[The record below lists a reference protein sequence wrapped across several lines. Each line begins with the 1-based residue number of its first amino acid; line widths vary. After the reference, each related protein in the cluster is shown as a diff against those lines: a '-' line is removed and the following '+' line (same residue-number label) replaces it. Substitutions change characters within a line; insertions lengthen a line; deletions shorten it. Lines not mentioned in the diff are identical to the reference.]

1 MAVPNLQNLEADT
14 SSNGS
19 DTPKLMV
26 TVKRNVK
33 PFEQ

>member
-1 MAVPNLQNLEADT
+1 MYASSMHSKFDT
-14 SSNGS
+14 VI